1 MKWKIENEYVCSL
14 LCRDRPSQNS
24 VKIILKIYFIY
35 LKHPW
40 AMIFLKL
47 DTHGYIPEH
56 SLLTAFKDN
65 KLILINKAAQMTD
78 ISC

>member
-1 MKWKIENEYVCSL
+1 
-14 LCRDRPSQNS
+14 
-24 VKIILKIYFIY
+24 
-35 LKHPW
+35 
-40 AMIFLKL
+40 MIFLKL